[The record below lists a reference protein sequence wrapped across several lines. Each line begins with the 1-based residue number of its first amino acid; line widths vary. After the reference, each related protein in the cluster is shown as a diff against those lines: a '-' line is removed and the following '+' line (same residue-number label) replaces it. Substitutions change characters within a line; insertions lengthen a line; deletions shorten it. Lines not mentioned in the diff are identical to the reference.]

1 MLNFADYLDQ
11 SLYQK
16 SVESRRLI
24 ERVTQ
29 QQRKA
34 CRFQRDNN
42 LRDRN
47 LNEGEIVIL
56 NIDDTL
62 ADMPGRFITCRRSPN
77 LESVFR
83 GMGQDRAIRSR
94 SSTRV
99 DSHEEGWSVRSVRAA
114 GFDSRFLPR
123 RLARCVG
130 LLNEAHDPL
139 ASSP

>member
-56 NIDDTL
+56 NIDDTW
-62 ADMPGRFITCRRSPN
+62 RTCR
-77 LESVFR
+77 
-83 GMGQDRAIRSR
+83 D
-94 SSTRV
+94 
-99 DSHEEGWSVRSVRAA
+99 
-114 GFDSRFLPR
+114 
-123 RLARCVG
+123 
-130 LLNEAHDPL
+130 
-139 ASSP
+139 ASSLAEEAQTWKAFSEEWAKIGRSDPGVGRG